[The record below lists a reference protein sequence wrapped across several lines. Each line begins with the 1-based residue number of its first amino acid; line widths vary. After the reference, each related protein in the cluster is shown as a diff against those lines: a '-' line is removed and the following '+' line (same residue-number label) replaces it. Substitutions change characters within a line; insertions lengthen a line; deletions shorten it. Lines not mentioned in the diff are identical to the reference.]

1 MTLSYPY
8 NPASLDIISDAAAHT
23 VSDGRFLPFSPLFTG
38 TAASHPSNVRS
49 SIQTRPRA
57 SFLPLCFISSAWLKS
72 SNNQS
77 VFLES
82 ALPAIPSIRLYI
94 ELWFSLWMGFK
105 KRERM
110 LRNSSAGREGAS
122 SSKDMAVRNF
132 QVSPGWTVCSL
143 FFYSI
148 CPSV

>member
-1 MTLSYPY
+1 MTLSYLY
-8 NPASLDIISDAAAHT
+8 NPAALDIIGDAAAQT

-38 TAASHPSNVRS
+38 TAASHPSSVQS

-57 SFLPLCFISSAWLKS
+57 SFLRLCFISSAWLKS

-94 ELWFSLWMGFK
+94 ELWFSLWMGLK
-105 KRERM
+105 KAWADAEKLISWERRS
-110 LRNSSAGREGAS
+110 LLIKRHGCEELSG
-122 SSKDMAVRNF
+122 
-132 QVSPGWTVCSL
+132 QPGL
-143 FFYSI
+143 D
-148 CPSV
+148 SV